1 MLKVNGKER
10 DLSGKTISELLV
22 IEGHKEAQ
30 VVVELNLEIIPKTE
44 YDTTI
49 LADDDVVEIV
59 MFMGGGS
66 YSII

>member
-22 IEGHKEAQ
+22 IEGHKETQ

-66 YSII
+66 YMII

>member
-22 IEGHKEAQ
+22 IEGHKETQ

-66 YSII
+66 YTII

>member
-22 IEGHKEAQ
+22 IEGHKETQ